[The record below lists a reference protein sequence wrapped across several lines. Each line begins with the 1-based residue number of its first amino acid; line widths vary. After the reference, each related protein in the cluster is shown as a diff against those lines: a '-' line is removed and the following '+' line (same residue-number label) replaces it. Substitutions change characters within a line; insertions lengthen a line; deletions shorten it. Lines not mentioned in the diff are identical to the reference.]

1 LLLPDGLPKV
11 SSSPVFANRETPVLL
26 RGALGAVWVLALILC
41 AVVLQGW
48 QLHRQ
53 VVQTIGLDS
62 APSVEAA
69 HSIQVLV
76 ETLDASLVNEL
87 LLPPGRASD
96 HVQAFE
102 KARIELGV
110 HLVAAAKNIT
120 YGDAERLPLERIQ
133 DATGRY
139 LMDAQ
144 AARSAAERGNGPA
157 MLDRYREAYG
167 VLKGDLLPATVA
179 LNDANESV
187 LRSAYQTQETKAQWV
202 VALDMLFGAA
212 LLAVLGA
219 AQWFFVKRFR
229 RILNPG
235 FAAATLVVL
244 WLLVSSVRAFVA
256 NGADVKAM
264 KEDAYDS
271 VAALLDS
278 RAHAYEAN
286 AAESRWLLDPQMRVE
301 HDRTFTTYLGRLA
314 AIGVGQTWE
323 GVAALGDRRNA
334 IYAQLVKKGDTG
346 VEAGAIVRS
355 TVPIPGFSGSL
366 AKGMDNVTFP
376 DPDPAKDEPTQ
387 SLATLK
393 AFGQY
398 VELDAK
404 IRSLENAGRH
414 ADAVRFCMGMAPGES
429 NRAFFDFD
437 ESLGRWLAINQTWM
451 ERYRDSAFGDVESLL
466 AGAPV
471 ALLAVLALTFVG
483 LRPRLREY
491 GE

>member
-1 LLLPDGLPKV
+1 
-11 SSSPVFANRETPVLL
+11 VFANRDTPVLL
-26 RGALGAVWVLALILC
+26 RGALSAVWVLALALC
-41 AVVLQGW
+41 TVVLQGW
-48 QLHRQ
+48 QVHRQ

-87 LLPPGRASD
+87 LLPPGRAAD

-102 KARIELGV
+102 KARIELGG

-139 LMDAQ
+139 LMAAQ
-144 AARSAAERGNGPA
+144 AARSAAQQQPGSALGT
-157 MLDRYREAYG
+157 LDHYRQAYG

-187 LRSAYQTQETKAQWV
+187 LRAAYEAQEAKARGV
-202 VALDMLFGAA
+202 VILDTIFGGM
-212 LLAVLGA
+212 LLAVLGFS
-219 AQWFFVKRFR
+219 QWFFLRRFR

-235 FAAATLVVL
+235 FAAATLVVI
-244 WLLVSSVRAFVA
+244 WLLVFSVRAFVA
-256 NGADVKAM
+256 NASDVKAM

-278 RAHAYEAN
+278 RAQAYEAN

-301 HDRTFTTYLGRLA
+301 HDRMFTGYVARLA
-314 AIGVGQTWE
+314 QIGVGQTFE

-334 IYAQLVKKGDTG
+334 MYAQLVNKGDTG

-355 TVPIPGFSGSL
+355 AVPIPGFSGSL
-366 AKGMDNVTFP
+366 AKGLDNVTFP
-376 DPDPAKDEPTQ
+376 DTDPMRDEPTQ
-387 SLATLK
+387 SLATLRG
-393 AFGQY
+393 FGTY

-414 ADAVRFCMGMAPGES
+414 ADAVRLCMGMAPGES

-451 ERYRDSAFGDVESLL
+451 DRYRDRAFADVESLL
-466 AGAPV
+466 LAGPLAM
-471 ALLAVLALTFVG
+471 LAVLILTFIG